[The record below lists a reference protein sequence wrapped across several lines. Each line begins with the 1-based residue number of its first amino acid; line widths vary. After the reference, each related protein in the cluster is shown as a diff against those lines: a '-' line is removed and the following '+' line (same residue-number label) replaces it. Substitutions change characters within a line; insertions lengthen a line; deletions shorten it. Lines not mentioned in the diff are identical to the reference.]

1 MGRAKPQ
8 RDPARRAEDDARQ
21 RLDGVKG
28 DGSGDR
34 TRSSDPGLLERD
46 RHPCPGE
53 ACTARSQRHQARRG
67 ERRQPDEGRSDRVV
81 DLQRVQDGCPARD
94 AAGGGKRRP
103 GEDGRAEPEPGQPV
117 PPAGDRHD
125 EYERREQQR
134 VRRRCCR
141 VRRRRSP

>member
-1 MGRAKPQ
+1 
-8 RDPARRAEDDARQ
+8 
-21 RLDGVKG
+21 VKG

-103 GEDGRAEPEPGQPV
+103 GEDGRAEPERANRCR
-117 PPAGDRHD
+117 PPAIGTTSTSGANSSECAADAAVCVD
-125 EYERREQQR
+125 AGRRER
-134 VRRRCCR
+134 AD
-141 VRRRRSP
+141 PG